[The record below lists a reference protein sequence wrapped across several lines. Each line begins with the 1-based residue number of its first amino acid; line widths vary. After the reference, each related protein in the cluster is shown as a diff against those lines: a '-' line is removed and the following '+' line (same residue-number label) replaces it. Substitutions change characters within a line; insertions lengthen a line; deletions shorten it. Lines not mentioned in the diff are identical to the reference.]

1 MCANSMKFGSQLFE
15 GGTLSETKKRH
26 FNQEMIPKLT
36 HYLFWQNRAPHNIC
50 YSRKKVFLM
59 INSFSIEK

>member
-50 YSRKKVFLM
+50 YSRKKF
-59 INSFSIEK
+59 FS